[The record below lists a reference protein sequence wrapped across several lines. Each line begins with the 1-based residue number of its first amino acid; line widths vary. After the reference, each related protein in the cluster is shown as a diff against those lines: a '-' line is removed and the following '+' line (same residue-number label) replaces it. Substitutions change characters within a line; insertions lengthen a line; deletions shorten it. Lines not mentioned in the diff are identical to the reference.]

1 MLMGDKAEN
10 NAGEILKKSLDGYH
24 GYFEIE
30 IRKNSAAVFADES
43 QKKLSPISIYAEKI
57 ATRFGKVGRVDYLK
71 IFAEMKNYVHEFSEK
86 FHLNN
91 FDTEFFS
98 TRFFSTLES
107 DKISEMELEL
117 LSKLDETLISIQK
130 ESNHE
135 FLQEIETAIPE
146 LEQKFDKTT
155 AFFEERAALINQYSE
170 RHNKITN
177 ALDVIDSRL
186 KNMDSRTP
194 ISDLIKTIENEHVDL
209 PAISVALMELFLS
222 YLPSFKKISAEH
234 SEEYEM
240 AVEYF
245 NEFINIISNAKVHYS
260 RGTLLSSDRKRVKD
274 IIKSSGNLLEILSDI
289 KSKKSEADRKDEAD
303 KRRSKRIKLLLTISL
318 VLSVAASAAYYF
330 LK

>member
-1 MLMGDKAEN
+1 MLMGDKPGN
-10 NAGEILKKSLDGYH
+10 NAGKILKKSLDGYH

-30 IRKNSAAVFADES
+30 IRKNSATVFTDEA

-71 IFAEMKNYVHEFSEK
+71 IFSEMKNYVHEFSER

-91 FDTEFFS
+91 FDAEFFS
-98 TRFFSTLES
+98 TRFLSTLES
-107 DKISEMELEL
+107 DKISELELEL

-155 AFFEERAALINQYSE
+155 ALFEERAALINQYSE
-170 RHNKITN
+170 RHNKITG
-177 ALDVIDSRL
+177 ALDDFSTHL
-186 KNMDSRTP
+186 KNMDHSAS
-194 ISDLIKTIENEHVDL
+194 ISDLIKTIENEHVNL
-209 PAISVALMELFLS
+209 PAISVAFMELFS
-222 YLPSFKKISAEH
+222 SHLPSFKKISEH
-234 SEEYEM
+234 SAEYEM

-245 NEFINIISNAKVHYS
+245 NEFMNIISNAKVHYS
-260 RGTLLSSDRKRVKD
+260 RGTLYSSDRDKVKE
-274 IIKSSGNLLEILSDI
+274 IIKSSGNLAEILSDI
-289 KSKKSEADRKDEAD
+289 KSKKSEADRKDETD
-303 KRRSKRIKLLLTISL
+303 KRRSKQIKFLLTISGASL
-318 VLSVAASAAYYF
+318 VAAGAAFYF